1 MYNPDQDLPDCMMP
15 DGGEACG
22 SYARLY
28 AAFKEQALKL
38 KEAELE
44 RDTVRTDLNDRL
56 ADVIRER
63 DSLALRLDE
72 SEKDYQREYARTTI
86 MAQEVADLLSRLEA
100 YRSRSIDHGSVVERG
115 TLEK

>member
-38 KEAELE
+38 NNAE
-44 RDTVRTDLNDRL
+44 RGWAAASQSV
-56 ADVIRER
+56 
-63 DSLALRLDE
+63 LALE
-72 SEKDYQREYARTTI
+72 
-86 MAQEVADLLSRLEA
+86 SRLEA
-100 YRSRSIDHGSVVERG
+100 SEKALAMLKEAVFDPMRG
-115 TLEK
+115 DTCPGCS